1 MNELVRDALVSRY
14 HTLKSSNLFSAD
26 SDEGLMF
33 EKIYRKKSKGAALVI
48 NLQKAS
54 TVTRKI
60 IVELVLSKMVDL
72 LERGLIKPI
81 FLFAEEAHLYVKDTY
96 WEDII
101 TRMRHFGIFTTFVT
115 NQPDALSDAIYR
127 QVDNIFLFNFM
138 NDADLEKISRVSLID
153 TETVKSV
160 VRTLPQRNCLII
172 GKVVRE
178 MPIVMN
184 VKGADMMVYGETKK
198 FFG

>member
-1 MNELVRDALVSRY
+1 
-14 HTLKSSNLFSAD
+14 
-26 SDEGLMF
+26 
-33 EKIYRKKSKGAALVI
+33 
-48 NLQKAS
+48 
-54 TVTRKI
+54 
-60 IVELVLSKMVDL
+60 MVDL
-72 LERGLIKPI
+72 LERSLIKPI

-115 NQPDALSDAIYR
+115 NQPDALSDGIYR

>member
-1 MNELVRDALVSRY
+1 
-14 HTLKSSNLFSAD
+14 
-26 SDEGLMF
+26 
-33 EKIYRKKSKGAALVI
+33 
-48 NLQKAS
+48 
-54 TVTRKI
+54 
-60 IVELVLSKMVDL
+60 
-72 LERGLIKPI
+72 
-81 FLFAEEAHLYVKDTY
+81 
-96 WEDII
+96 
-101 TRMRHFGIFTTFVT
+101 
-115 NQPDALSDAIYR
+115 
-127 QVDNIFLFNFM
+127 M